1 MNWFWSIFLKGLA
14 TVLPI
19 VITIYS
25 LYWLG
30 INSENLLGDGIKKF
44 LPEEYYWPGMG
55 LVVALALVMLV
66 GVLIN
71 NRVGQYFLRKLHYL
85 VTHIPVAKTIYNG
98 VQDLMQFLASS
109 REKEGMDQVVEVD
122 IGNGMRLI
130 GFVTQPEVSLPLER
144 APGNNLIGV
153 YLPLSYQIGGYTIY
167 LSRDR
172 VKPVDIK
179 VEEAMRMTL
188 TAGMSGETQDN
199 PRR

>member
-179 VEEAMRMTL
+179 VEEAMRLTL